1 MNINV
6 LLLTIILLIS
16 SAFSS
21 LQAHEIRP
29 AIIDITLEENQQYRI
44 DIRLN
49 LEAMIA
55 QINPQHKDTKEAKN
69 ASDYDALR
77 LLSADDLKQKLQQFK
92 GHLLQGIT
100 LLADNQPQNLTLSKA
115 NIPEVGDT
123 DLARDS
129 NIILTGQLPPN
140 TQEIS
145 WAWSKDFGAN
155 VIRVSTPSKPDLY
168 TAYLQNGKASGAI
181 NIGNK
186 KSKAQSK
193 LDVFSNYVGIGFLHI
208 LPKGLDHI
216 LFVVGLFLLSV
227 KIRPLLLQITSFTLA
242 HSITLALGMLGVIQ
256 IPASIVEPLIAASII
271 YVAIENIYSDKLFIW
286 RPVIVFLFGLLHGLG
301 FSSVLAEI
309 GLSSQYFVTGLIA
322 FNVGV
327 ELGQLTVI
335 GLCFLTVGFWFRHK
349 PWYRRRISNPASTA
363 IAVIATY
370 WLIERTLLT

>member
-1 MNINV
+1 
-6 LLLTIILLIS
+6 
-16 SAFSS
+16 
-21 LQAHEIRP
+21 
-29 AIIDITLEENQQYRI
+29 
-44 DIRLN
+44 
-49 LEAMIA
+49 MIA

-100 LLADNQPQNLTLSKA
+100 LLADNRPQNLTLSKA

-168 TAYLQNGKASGAI
+168 TAYLQNGKASDTI
-181 NIGNK
+181 NIDNK

-216 LFVVGLFLLSV
+216 LFVVGLFLLSI

-242 HSITLALGMLGVIQ
+242 HSITLALGMLGIIQ

-327 ELGQLTVI
+327 ELGQITVI

-349 PWYRRRISNPASTA
+349 PWYRRRISNPASAA

-370 WLIERTLLT
+370 WLIERTLLA